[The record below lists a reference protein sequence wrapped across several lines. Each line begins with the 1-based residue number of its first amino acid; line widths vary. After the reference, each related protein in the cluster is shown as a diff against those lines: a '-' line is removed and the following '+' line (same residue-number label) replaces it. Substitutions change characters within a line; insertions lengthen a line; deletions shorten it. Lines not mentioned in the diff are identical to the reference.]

1 MTTPASLPVVAP
13 TPEQQERQKRI
24 YATMRWAGV
33 IAVTEMRDGFDA
45 AMEIVSDGPERFM
58 PDEHDMERINST
70 AVTAITF
77 IETGR
82 TGG

>member
-13 TPEQQERQKRI
+13 TPEQQQRQKRI

-33 IAVTEMRDGFDA
+33 VAVTEMRDGFEA
-45 AMEIVSDGPERFM
+45 AMEVVEAGPEQFM
-58 PDEHDMERINST
+58 PDDADMERINST

-82 TGG
+82 TA